1 MRSESAAIMIR
12 QGLMSSDVPV
22 EPECQC
28 TSPASDSEFV
38 SLWYHLS
45 MVGRP
50 VPGLRHRGW
59 APSESPLGMPLC
71 SPAWRPTPL
80 DASESFKFDGP
91 A

>member
-22 EPECQC
+22 EPEC
-28 TSPASDSEFV
+28 TSPDSEFV

-50 VPGLRHRGW
+50 VPGLRRRGW
-59 APSESPLGMPLC
+59 APSESPLWMPLC